1 MTLESGE
8 AFGHT
13 RSLVD
18 DDSAEKEG
26 ELVVP
31 KDIRNVSF
39 PGAVR
44 GYERAAVDAYVQRVN
59 RVIAELEMSSSP
71 RAAVRHALEQVG
83 EQTSGILQRAREA
96 AEEITTSARNEA
108 EETTARAKAEA
119 AEIVVNAS
127 TEADRARADT
137 RQTIARANAEAA
149 EILAEA
155 KAEADRMLALAREE
169 VAVVREEAEARLR
182 ELQADIATTWA
193 ERRDLLEDVRGI
205 ASRLEQAASRAA
217 ARVPPPEPVE
227 PADEAAEKPT
237 EVLHAREETG

>member
-1 MTLESGE
+1 VAALT

-13 RSLVD
+13 RSSVD

-26 ELVVP
+26 ELMVP
-31 KDIRNVSF
+31 KDIRNVTF
-39 PGAVR
+39 PGSVR
-44 GYERAAVDAYVQRVN
+44 GYERSAVDAYVKRVN

-96 AEEITTSARNEA
+96 AEEV
-108 EETTARAKAEA
+108 TAQAKAEA
-119 AEIVVNAS
+119 GEIVVNAS
-127 TEADRARADT
+127 TESDRAGAEARHVVAK
-137 RQTIARANAEAA
+137 ARAEAG

-155 KAEADRMLALAREE
+155 KAEADRLLAEARE
-169 VAVVREEAEARLR
+169 AATALREEGEARLR

-193 ERRDLLEDVRGI
+193 ERRDLLDDVRGI

-217 ARVPPPEPVE
+217 ARVPPPEPPKVE
-227 PADEAAEKPT
+227 EPSEKPT
-237 EVLHAREETG
+237 EMVQAHERIG